1 MNIDNENENMQN
13 INAASEE
20 NKEVIVENTQIK
32 EEPNNTA
39 TEEKT
44 VETAETAQTTQPEEP
59 TNNKKIKT
67 KKSNPLLKAIS
78 ITIKTIL
85 WALIFITL
93 SLLLI
98 TVASQKTDVLGY
110 RLYIIMSGSM
120 EPVIHVKDAII
131 TKQIDEPQN
140 GDIIAFQNG
149 NMITVHRIIKVY
161 TEGDNRLYQ
170 TKGDNNN
177 ADDPGLVQKSQIKGK
192 VQFILPFVGD
202 AILFLQSH
210 FIIMILAIGIIVI
223 IIIARR
229 LI

>member
-1 MNIDNENENMQN
+1 MNTDNEKENVQN
-13 INAASEE
+13 INAVPEE
-20 NKEVIVENTQIK
+20 IKDAIEENTQIIEK
-32 EEPNNTA
+32 QNNVA
-39 TEEKT
+39 SEEKST
-44 VETAETAQTTQPEEP
+44 ETTQTEEP
-59 TNNKKIKT
+59 TNDKKIKT
-67 KKSNPLLKAIS
+67 KKSNPILKSISLAIK
-78 ITIKTIL
+78 IIL

-98 TVASQKTDVLGY
+98 TVASQKTDILGY
-110 RLYIIMSGSM
+110 RLYLIMSGSM
-120 EPVIHVKDAII
+120 EPTIHVKDAII

-140 GDIIAFQNG
+140 GDVIAFENG

-192 VQFILPFVGD
+192 VQFILPFVGRTV
-202 AILFLQSH
+202 LFLQSH
-210 FIIMILAIGIIVI
+210 FIVMILAIGIIVI